1 MQWQDMA
8 TQGLRLLPNPRQLP
22 AGAQGTNLLPVQDA
36 WPEGA
41 DVQKELV
48 QIIRNITVSRLWKL
62 NKADILW
69 LDSLV
74 EVNQAILAGSFLDY
88 SLCS

>member
-1 MQWQDMA
+1 MA

-22 AGAQGTNLLPVQDA
+22 EGAQGTSLLPVQDV

-41 DVQKELV
+41 DVQKALL

-62 NKADILW
+62 NKAHILW

-88 SLCS
+88 SLFS